1 MFLYKHLQ
9 EQMKEHPDLP
19 QTAGEVTKFYGK
31 VLENVRSRAN
41 RLRRFAR
48 QVYMCSGQQL
58 QAEGM
63 NVPVDYRLMLASIF
77 LFFSFMGFIETQLGP

>member
-9 EQMKEHPDLP
+9 EQMKENPDLP
-19 QTAGEVTKFYGK
+19 QTAGEVIRFYGK

-48 QVYMCSGQQL
+48 QVFLCSAVQQGSL
-58 QAEGM
+58 
-63 NVPVDYRLMLASIF
+63 NK
-77 LFFSFMGFIETQLGP
+77 